1 MVTVV
6 SVTPFASLAR
16 VLPVQGQMTSTSSRC
31 LGPMGSALAMLSTT
45 LRPQMRSISRMKS
58 WAAPKRVSVAAPASE
73 TMGSTS
79 PYLDCTR
86 SSTSMASLYV
96 QKEPQKANPIFL
108 CSMFTLLIR

>member
-1 MVTVV
+1 MNKLLKDLYDCFY
-6 SVTPFASLAR
+6 TPPEL
-16 VLPVQGQMTSTSSRC
+16 
-31 LGPMGSALAMLSTT
+31 
-45 LRPQMRSISRMKS
+45 
-58 WAAPKRVSVAAPASE
+58 AAPASE

-86 SSTSMASLYV
+86 SSTSMAWLYV

>member
-1 MVTVV
+1 
-6 SVTPFASLAR
+6 
-16 VLPVQGQMTSTSSRC
+16 
-31 LGPMGSALAMLSTT
+31 MGSALAMLSTT

-86 SSTSMASLYV
+86 SSTSMAWLYV